1 MLDLGKMRDE
11 IDVIDSEIVRLFE
24 KRMKICENVAQFK
37 IETGKPVFD
46 KSREQD
52 KDSRR

>member
-24 KRMKICENVAQFK
+24 KPNE
-37 IETGKPVFD
+37 D
-46 KSREQD
+46 L
-52 KDSRR
+52 

>member
-24 KRMKICENVAQFK
+24 KRMKRGAV
-37 IETGKPVFD
+37 
-46 KSREQD
+46 
-52 KDSRR
+52 